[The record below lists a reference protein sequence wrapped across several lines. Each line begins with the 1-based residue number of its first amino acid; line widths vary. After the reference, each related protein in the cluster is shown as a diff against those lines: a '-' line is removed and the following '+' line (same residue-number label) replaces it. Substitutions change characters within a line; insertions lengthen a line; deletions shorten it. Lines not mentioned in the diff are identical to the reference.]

1 MKASII
7 ITNYNKSFYLEKC
20 IKSCF
25 EQTYKNI
32 EIILFD
38 DCSNDGSNKIYNK
51 FRKKLKIFENKKKNF
66 LHFRKIRFMEYIK
79 VF

>member
-7 ITNYNKSFYLEKC
+7 ITNYNKSLYLKKC
-20 IKSCF
+20 LKSCI

-38 DCSNDGSNKIYNK
+38 DCSNDG
-51 FRKKLKIFENKKKNF
+51 
-66 LHFRKIRFMEYIK
+66 
-79 VF
+79 